1 MIQPRVQFSLRNA
14 KEYFREHLSVG
25 AYYSQGEKV
34 TGEWLGQGAEKLDL
48 TGTVNE
54 AAFLALCEGRN
65 PKSGDK
71 LGQRMN
77 TVRLSTGDHAVA
89 NRRIFY
95 DFTIA
100 PPKSVSVVALYQDDR
115 ILALHNEAVRHTML
129 ELEKLAETRV
139 RKSGQNGERV
149 TGNLVTACF
158 RHETSRELDPHLHT
172 HCVVFNATFDPTE
185 NRWKALHPAGLY
197 RAQNFATNYYRHEL
211 CKGLRALGYEI
222 ENSPRG
228 FEIKGVPAS
237 VITRFSKRNQQITA
251 ETKRQLK
258 IGSPVANVG
267 DLRKRIA
274 HGERRRKVKDSTAD
288 RLRPA
293 WEKQLSNDEAKALG
307 TLRSVRPQ
315 PAKPADVSGIVAWAD
330 EHLFERRAV
339 IAEHELMSAALARGR
354 GEEFDLA
361 TLRRAIDERGYV
373 REKSTDKLTS
383 REALGWEAEVVIAA
397 HDGRNTSWALN
408 PDYRPSSDL
417 SAEQAAAVEKILKS
431 RNLITLFRGGA
442 GTGKS
447 FALKEVER
455 GLSEAKHP
463 VVVLAPQRQQ
473 VQALQADGLSADT
486 LSHFLVT
493 NQLPRG
499 AVVIVDEAGQIGG
512 KQLALLIRVVRANQG
527 RLILSGDTHQHG
539 AVPASDAL
547 RAIEKHSGLKP
558 VIIGKIRRQDPNLG
572 KTLPE
577 RAFIRRYRSAVKAAA
592 KGNVVDS
599 FDRLDQLGCVREC
612 APEDRR
618 DQLAR
623 EYLAASARKEKVL
636 VVAQTRDEV
645 RAVNDSIRNQLKAA
659 GSLWGDETV
668 TAYHPVDL
676 GEAQKRDPRFYQSG
690 QHAFFIQRYGRYAKG
705 DLCEIV
711 AATEHGLT
719 VMKDGRRST
728 LSYRYTDRIA
738 VATATEMPLAS
749 GDRLQLKF
757 NGKSAEG
764 NALNNG
770 ELVTVRNLRKDGAL
784 VVAGDDGVRKT
795 LSPNQR
801 LFTRGYAVTSYGSQ
815 GKTVDTVL
823 LADAANVTAT
833 SANQWYVSISRGRK
847 KVVVFTSDKNGLR
860 ANIQH
865 AGERELA
872 LDLITDATQHG
883 VTPEAMPSVWAAIER
898 QRHHQA
904 AMAQVNQQHHS
915 QRIAL

>member
-1 MIQPRVQFSLRNA
+1 MTA
-14 KEYFREHLSVG
+14 
-25 AYYSQGEKV
+25 
-34 TGEWLGQGAEKLDL
+34 
-48 TGTVNE
+48 
-54 AAFLALCEGRN
+54 
-65 PKSGDK
+65 DK

-77 TVRLSTGDHAVA
+77 TVRQSTGDHAVA

-115 ILALHNEAVRHTML
+115 ILTLHNEAVRHTML

-139 RKSGQNGERV
+139 RKAGQNGERV

-172 HCVVFNATFDPTE
+172 HCVVFNATFDRTE

-237 VITRFSKRNQQITA
+237 VITRFSKRNQQIDA
-251 ETKRQLK
+251 ETKRQLE
-258 IGSPVANVG
+258 IGSTISNIG
-267 DLRKRIA
+267 ELRKRIA

-307 TLRSVRPQ
+307 SLRSVRPQ

-339 IAEHELMSAALARGR
+339 IAEHELMAASLARGR

-373 REKSTDKLTS
+373 REKGTDKLTS

-408 PDYRPSSDL
+408 PDYRPSSGL
-417 SAEQAAAVEKILKS
+417 STEQAAAVEKILKS

-447 FALKEVER
+447 YALKEVER
-455 GLSEAKHP
+455 GLSEVKHP

-486 LSHFLVT
+486 LSHFLVA

-592 KGNVVDS
+592 KGDVVDS

-645 RAVNDSIRNQLKAA
+645 RAVNDSIRNQLKGTGAL
-659 GSLWGDETV
+659 GSDETV
-668 TAYHPVDL
+668 TAYQPVDL
-676 GEAQKRDPRFYQSG
+676 GEAQKRDPRFYQTG

-711 AATEHGLT
+711 AATERGLT

-738 VATATEMPLAS
+738 VATAAEMPLAS

-770 ELVTVRNLRKDGAL
+770 ELVTVRNLRKDGAI
-784 VVAGDDGVRKT
+784 VVEGDDGVRKT

-823 LADAANVTAT
+823 LADAANVAAT
-833 SANQWYVSISRGRK
+833 NANQWYVSISRGRK
-847 KVVVFTSDKNGLR
+847 KVVVFTSDKDGLR
-860 ANIQH
+860 TNIQR

-872 LDLITDATQHG
+872 LDLKPDTSAQSVAPERMHDA
-883 VTPEAMPSVWAAIER
+883 WAAVEH

-904 AMAQVNQQHHS
+904 VTAQVSQHNHN